1 MIGVNVAALRC
12 DLATV
17 MEALTRLGPERIR
30 AFDAGLFG
38 KVVIKEK

>member
-1 MIGVNVAALRC
+1 
-12 DLATV
+12 

-38 KVVIKEK
+38 KIVVKSEE